1 MEFPMQHQE
10 LQQNNNQK
18 LHHAFATALAV
29 DIAIIHDDLAYNSIA
44 QWDSTAHMLLI
55 AELENNFKL
64 LLNTDDI
71 IDMSSVAK
79 AREILTKH
87 GVVFG

>member
-1 MEFPMQHQE
+1 MQHQE
-10 LQQNNNQK
+10 LQQSNRQK
-18 LHHAFATALAV
+18 LQQAFATALAV
-29 DIAIIHDDLAYNSIA
+29 DPSLITDDLAYNSIA

-55 AELENNFKL
+55 AELENSFNL
-64 LLNTDDI
+64 LLDTDDI

-79 AREILTKH
+79 AQDILAKH